1 MIIKRLTMHNFGVY
15 ASTNTFEFSG
25 KKPIVLIGGLN
36 GRGKTTF
43 LEAVLLSLY
52 GANSFAYKESSFNT
66 YGQYLRSFVNVSD
79 GTKETYVELEFV
91 LNNADR
97 DHYIIRRDWS
107 AVNKVRTIEE
117 IRVQKNGSYNSF
129 LTENWLMFIENI
141 LPSALSNF
149 FFFDGE
155 KIAELAVDNTN
166 SQLKE
171 SIRAM
176 LGISVLD
183 KLNSDMHRN
192 IRKLQKAA
200 SASAE
205 TKEIDRLRTL
215 KENAEQNLSQV
226 EAEITSKNEQL
237 ASLKEQCGQ
246 KKLDYSARGGYVV
259 DKKDTL
265 LVQRAEVQAQRQQSR
280 ENLSQLA
287 AGELPLILVRDLLNN
302 ITGQAMKEKE
312 AAEKKQAVSYVNSV
326 FAKYM
331 KENKDADRVSSFI
344 NYLDADSANNSVE
357 PVYNLSD
364 HSLLQVRRLKDG
376 GLSKTVENAAQEL
389 ERQSKLSK
397 KSDEIENYL
406 SIDINEEEL
415 KKIYTDIRL
424 IEHKIR
430 DTEADLAI
438 LEQKRSNANGELMKA
453 TSEFNKNV
461 SVLLGN
467 LEADDDKKR
476 DIKYS
481 EMAVRVLNEFSVR
494 LQRKKTGILG
504 ETITS
509 CYKKLAN
516 KKNLIDQIT
525 MDPVTLDL
533 TYLNKDGVEVEKT
546 ALSAGEKQLMVIS
559 ILWALAIC
567 SKKKLP
573 VIIDTPLSRLD
584 SNHRKSLIQTYFPQ
598 ASEQTIILSTDSEI
612 DQNYYQL
619 MKENV
624 GDEFTLSYDD
634 ESKSTTILKG
644 YFVGDEK

>member
-15 ASTNTFEFSG
+15 ASTNTFDFTGE
-25 KKPIVLIGGLN
+25 KPIVLIGGLN

-52 GANSFAYKESSFNT
+52 GANSFAYKESAFKA
-66 YGQYLRSFVNVSD
+66 YGQYLRSFVNISD
-79 GTKETYVELEFV
+79 GTKKTFVELDFV

-97 DHYIIRRDWS
+97 DHYVVRRKWS
-107 AVNKVRTIEE
+107 AVNKIRTNEKIF
-117 IRVQKNGSYNSF
+117 VQKNGRYNRF
-129 LTENWLMFIENI
+129 LTENWSMFVENI

-183 KLNSDMHRN
+183 TLRSDIRRN
-192 IRKLQKAA
+192 IRKLQKSG
-200 SASAE
+200 SASKE
-205 TKEIDRLRTL
+205 TKEIDQLRTD
-215 KENAEQNLSQV
+215 KE
-226 EAEITSKNEQL
+226 EAESNLHKIEEEISIKETDL
-237 ASLKEQCGQ
+237 ATLKEQCEQ
-246 KKLDYSARGGYVV
+246 AKLDYSTYGGDV
-259 DKKDTL
+259 TGQREAL
-265 LVQRAEVQAQRQQSR
+265 HSQRAKVGAERQQSC
-280 ENLSQLA
+280 ENLSLLA
-287 AGELPLILVRDLLNN
+287 SGSLPLNLVKDLLRN
-302 ITGQAMKEKE
+302 IAEQSQKEKK
-312 AAEKKQAVSYVNSV
+312 ASVKKQAVSYVTSV
-326 FAKYM
+326 FKQF
-331 KENKDADRVSSFI
+331 KEENKDVTQVRSFMK
-344 NYLDADSANNSVE
+344 YLDVDSAKNSIASI
-357 PVYNLSD
+357 YNLSD
-364 HSLLQVRRLKDG
+364 SALLQVQRLDG
-376 GLSKTVENAAQEL
+376 VDLEKTVEHAKMELDRQE
-389 ERQSKLSK
+389 KLSQK
-397 KSDEIENYL
+397 LDEIENFL
-406 SIDINEEEL
+406 SIDINEEQL
-415 KKIYTDIRL
+415 KKIYTNVRL
-424 IEHKIR
+424 MEQKIR
-430 DTEADLAI
+430 DTEADLAV
-438 LEQKRSNANGELMKA
+438 LDQKRSKVNGNLMKA
-453 TSEFNKNV
+453 TSEFNKKV
-461 SVLLGN
+461 AVLLEN

-481 EMAVRVLNEFSVR
+481 EMAIRVLNEFSVR
-494 LQRKKTGILG
+494 LQKKKTDLLG

-516 KKNLIDQIT
+516 KKNLIEQIT
-525 MDPVTLDL
+525 MDPITLDL

-612 DQNYYQL
+612 DQDYYQL
-619 MKENV
+619 IKENV

-644 YFVGDEK
+644 YFVGVDK

>member
-15 ASTNTFEFSG
+15 ASTNTFDFTGE
-25 KKPIVLIGGLN
+25 KPIVLIGGLN

-52 GANSFAYKESSFNT
+52 GANSFAYKESTFKT

-79 GTKETYVELEFV
+79 GTKKTFIELEFV

-97 DHYIIRRDWS
+97 DHYIVRREWS
-107 AVNKVRTIEE
+107 AVNKVRTTEE
-117 IRVQKNGSYNSF
+117 IFVRKNGSYNRF
-129 LTENWLMFIENI
+129 LTDNWSMFVENI

-155 KIAELAVDNTN
+155 KIAELAVDSTN

-176 LGISVLD
+176 LGISILD
-183 KLNSDMHRN
+183 TLHGDMQRN
-192 IRKLQKAA
+192 IRKLQKTS
-200 SASAE
+200 SASTE
-205 TKEIDRLRTL
+205 TKEIDRLRTI
-215 KENAEQNLSQV
+215 KEEAESNLQKI
-226 EAEITSKNEQL
+226 EAEISSKEANL
-237 ASLKEQCGQ
+237 TTLKEQCEQ
-246 KKLDYSARGGYVV
+246 EKLDYSAHGGDVIGQR
-259 DKKDTL
+259 DAL
-265 LVQRAEVQAQRQQSR
+265 LSQRAEVGAQSQQSR
-280 ENLSQLA
+280 ENLSLLA
-287 AGELPLILVRDLLNN
+287 SGSLPLNLVKDLLGN
-302 ITGQAMKEKE
+302 IAGQALKEKE
-312 AAEKKQAVSYVNSV
+312 ASTKRQAVSYVNRL
-326 FAKYM
+326 FTQFMA
-331 KENKDADRVSSFI
+331 ENKNASQVQSFMEYI
-344 NYLDADSANNSVE
+344 DADSEKNSVE
-357 PVYNLSD
+357 TIYNLSD
-364 HSLLQVRRLKDG
+364 ASLLQIQRLTGG
-376 GLSKTVENAAQEL
+376 GLEQTAENASAEL
-389 ERQSKLSK
+389 ERQAKLSK
-397 KSDEIENYL
+397 KSDEIENFL
-406 SIDINEEEL
+406 SIDINEEQL
-415 KKIYTDIRL
+415 KKLYTNIRL
-424 IEHKIR
+424 MEQKIT
-430 DTEADLAI
+430 DTEADLAV
-438 LEQKRSNANGELMKA
+438 LEQRRSNANGDLMKA
-453 TSEFNKNV
+453 TSEFNKKV
-461 SVLLGN
+461 SVLLEN

-481 EMAVRVLNEFSVR
+481 EMAVRVLDEFSVR
-494 LQRKKTGILG
+494 LQKKKTGLLG

-533 TYLNKDGVEVEKT
+533 TYLNKDGLEVEKT

-634 ESKSTTILKG
+634 KSKSTTILKG
-644 YFVGDEK
+644 YFVGDKK

>member
-91 LNNADR
+91 LNNAER

-302 ITGQAMKEKE
+302 ITEQAMKEKE

-364 HSLLQVRRLKDG
+364 HSLLQARRLKDG

-467 LEADDDKKR
+467 LEADDDKMR

-481 EMAVRVLNEFSVR
+481 EMAVRVLNEFSLR

-504 ETITS
+504 ETITT

-644 YFVGDEK
+644 YFVGVEK

>member
-15 ASTNTFEFSG
+15 ASTNTFDFTGE
-25 KKPIVLIGGLN
+25 KPIVLIGGLN

-52 GANSFAYKESSFNT
+52 GANSFAYKESTFKT

-79 GTKETYVELEFV
+79 GTKKTFVELEFV

-97 DHYIIRRDWS
+97 DHYIVRREWS
-107 AVNKVRTIEE
+107 AVNKVRTTEE
-117 IRVQKNGSYNSF
+117 IFVRKNGSYNRF
-129 LTENWLMFIENI
+129 LTDNWSMFVENI

-155 KIAELAVDNTN
+155 KIAELAVDSTN

-183 KLNSDMHRN
+183 TLHGDMQRN
-192 IRKLQKAA
+192 IRKLQKTSIA
-200 SASAE
+200 STE
-205 TKEIDRLRTL
+205 TKEIDRLRTT
-215 KENAEQNLSQV
+215 KEEAESNLQKI
-226 EAEITSKNEQL
+226 EAEISSKEANL
-237 ASLKEQCGQ
+237 TKLKEQCEQ
-246 KKLDYSARGGYVV
+246 AKLDYSAHGGDVIGQR
-259 DKKDTL
+259 DAL
-265 LVQRAEVQAQRQQSR
+265 LSQRAEVGAQRQQSR
-280 ENLSQLA
+280 ENLSLLA
-287 AGELPLILVRDLLNN
+287 SGSLPLNLVKDLLGN
-302 ITGQAMKEKE
+302 IAGQALKEKE
-312 AAEKKQAVSYVNSV
+312 AAVKKQAVSYVNRL
-326 FAKYM
+326 FAQYM
-331 KENKDADRVSSFI
+331 DENKNAAQVQSFMGYI
-344 NYLDADSANNSVE
+344 NADSEKNSVE
-357 PVYNLSD
+357 TIYNLSD
-364 HSLLQVRRLKDG
+364 ASLLQIQRLTEG
-376 GLSKTVENAAQEL
+376 GLEQTAENASAEL
-389 ERQSKLSK
+389 ERQAKLSK
-397 KSDEIENYL
+397 KSDEIENFL
-406 SIDINEEEL
+406 SIDINEDQL
-415 KKIYTDIRL
+415 KKLYTNIRL
-424 IEHKIR
+424 MEQKIT
-430 DTEADLAI
+430 DTEADLAV
-438 LEQKRSNANGELMKA
+438 LEQRRSNANGDLMKA
-453 TSEFNKNV
+453 TSEFNKKV
-461 SVLLGN
+461 SVLLEN

-481 EMAVRVLNEFSVR
+481 EMAVRVLDKFSVR
-494 LQRKKTGILG
+494 LQKKKTGLLG

-634 ESKSTTILKG
+634 KSKSTTILKG
-644 YFVGDEK
+644 YFAGDKK

>member
-15 ASTNTFEFSG
+15 ASTNTFDFTGE
-25 KKPIVLIGGLN
+25 KPIVLIGGLN

-52 GANSFAYKESSFNT
+52 GANSFAYKESTFKT

-79 GTKETYVELEFV
+79 GTKKTFIELEFV

-97 DHYIIRRDWS
+97 DHYIVRREWS
-107 AVNKVRTIEE
+107 AVNKVRTTEE
-117 IRVQKNGSYNSF
+117 IFVRKNGSYNRF
-129 LTENWLMFIENI
+129 LTDNWSMFVENI

-155 KIAELAVDNTN
+155 KIAELAVDSTN

-183 KLNSDMHRN
+183 TLHGDMQRN
-192 IRKLQKAA
+192 IRKLQKTS
-200 SASAE
+200 SASTE
-205 TKEIDRLRTL
+205 TKEIDRLRTI
-215 KENAEQNLSQV
+215 KEEAESNLQKI
-226 EAEITSKNEQL
+226 EAEISSKEANL
-237 ASLKEQCGQ
+237 TTLKEQCEQ
-246 KKLDYSARGGYVV
+246 EKLDYSAHGGDVIGQR
-259 DKKDTL
+259 DAL
-265 LVQRAEVQAQRQQSR
+265 LSQRAEVGAQSQQSR
-280 ENLSQLA
+280 ENLSLLA
-287 AGELPLILVRDLLNN
+287 SGSLPLNLVKDLLGN
-302 ITGQAMKEKE
+302 IAGQALKEKE
-312 AAEKKQAVSYVNSV
+312 ASTKRQAVSYVNRL
-326 FAKYM
+326 FTQFMA
-331 KENKDADRVSSFI
+331 ENKNASQVQSFMEYI
-344 NYLDADSANNSVE
+344 DADSEKNSVE
-357 PVYNLSD
+357 TIYNLSD
-364 HSLLQVRRLKDG
+364 ASLLQIQRLTGG
-376 GLSKTVENAAQEL
+376 GLEQTAENASAEL
-389 ERQSKLSK
+389 ERQAKLSK
-397 KSDEIENYL
+397 KSDEIENFL
-406 SIDINEEEL
+406 SIDINEEQL
-415 KKIYTDIRL
+415 KKLYTYIRL
-424 IEHKIR
+424 MEQKIT
-430 DTEADLAI
+430 DTEADLAV
-438 LEQKRSNANGELMKA
+438 LEQRRSNANGDLMKA
-453 TSEFNKNV
+453 TSEFNKKV
-461 SVLLGN
+461 SVLLEN

-481 EMAVRVLNEFSVR
+481 EMAVRVLDEFSVR
-494 LQRKKTGILG
+494 LQKKKTGLLG

-533 TYLNKDGVEVEKT
+533 TYLNKDGLEVEKT

-634 ESKSTTILKG
+634 KSKSTTILKG
-644 YFVGDEK
+644 YFVGDKK

>member
-15 ASTNTFEFSG
+15 ASTNTFDFTGE
-25 KKPIVLIGGLN
+25 KPIVLIGGLN

-52 GANSFAYKESSFNT
+52 GANSFAYKESTFKT

-79 GTKETYVELEFV
+79 GTKKTFVELEFV

-97 DHYIIRRDWS
+97 DHYIVRREWS
-107 AVNKVRTIEE
+107 AVNKVRTTEE
-117 IRVQKNGSYNSF
+117 IFVRKNGSYNRF
-129 LTENWLMFIENI
+129 LTDNWSMFVENI

-155 KIAELAVDNTN
+155 KIAELAVDSTN

-183 KLNSDMHRN
+183 TLHGDMQRN
-192 IRKLQKAA
+192 IRKLQKTS
-200 SASAE
+200 SASTE
-205 TKEIDRLRTL
+205 TKEIDRLRTT
-215 KENAEQNLSQV
+215 KEEAESNLQKI
-226 EAEITSKNEQL
+226 EAEISSKEANL
-237 ASLKEQCGQ
+237 TKLKEQCEQ
-246 KKLDYSARGGYVV
+246 AKLDYSAHGGDVIGQR
-259 DKKDTL
+259 DAL
-265 LVQRAEVQAQRQQSR
+265 LSQRAEVGAQRQQSR
-280 ENLSQLA
+280 ENLSLLA
-287 AGELPLILVRDLLNN
+287 SGSLPLNLVKDLLGN
-302 ITGQAMKEKE
+302 IAGQALKEKE
-312 AAEKKQAVSYVNSV
+312 AAVKKQAVSYVNRL
-326 FAKYM
+326 FAQYM
-331 KENKDADRVSSFI
+331 DENKNAAQVQSFMGYI
-344 NYLDADSANNSVE
+344 NADSEKNSVE
-357 PVYNLSD
+357 TIYNLSD
-364 HSLLQVRRLKDG
+364 ASLLQIQRLTEG
-376 GLSKTVENAAQEL
+376 GLEQTAENASAEL
-389 ERQSKLSK
+389 ERQAKLSK
-397 KSDEIENYL
+397 KSDEIENFL
-406 SIDINEEEL
+406 SIDINEDQL
-415 KKIYTDIRL
+415 KKLYTNIRL
-424 IEHKIR
+424 MEQKIT
-430 DTEADLAI
+430 DTEADLAV
-438 LEQKRSNANGELMKA
+438 LEQRKSNANGDLMKA
-453 TSEFNKNV
+453 TSEFNKKV
-461 SVLLGN
+461 SVLLEN

-481 EMAVRVLNEFSVR
+481 EMAVRVLDEFSVR
-494 LQRKKTGILG
+494 LQKKKTGLLG

-634 ESKSTTILKG
+634 KSKSTTILKG
-644 YFVGDEK
+644 YFAGDKK

>member
-15 ASTNTFEFSG
+15 ASTNTFKFSG

-91 LNNADR
+91 LNNVDR

-107 AVNKVRTIEE
+107 AVNKVRTTEE
-117 IRVQKNGSYNSF
+117 IRVLKNGSYNPF
-129 LTENWLMFIENI
+129 LTENWSMFVGNI

-176 LGISVLD
+176 LGISVID
-183 KLNSDMHRN
+183 TLNSDMHRN

-215 KENAEQNLSQV
+215 KENAEKNLSQV
-226 EAEITSKNEQL
+226 EEEITSKNEQF
-237 ASLKEQCGQ
+237 ATLKEQCEQ
-246 KKLDYSARGGYVV
+246 KKLDYSARGGDVV
-259 DKKDTL
+259 GKRDAL
-265 LVQRAEVQAQRQQSR
+265 LAQRAEVQAQRQQSR

-302 ITGQAMKEKE
+302 ITEQALKEKE
-312 AAEKKQAVSYVNSV
+312 AAVKKQAVTYVNSV
-326 FAKYM
+326 FTKYM
-331 KENKDADRVSSFI
+331 KENKDAEQVSSFI
-344 NYLDADSANNSVE
+344 NYLDTDSANNSVE

-364 HSLLQVRRLKDG
+364 HSLLQARQLKDG
-376 GLSKTVENAAQEL
+376 GLSKTVESAAQEL

-397 KSDEIENYL
+397 KSDEIENYF
-406 SIDINEEEL
+406 SVDINEEEL

-424 IEHKIR
+424 MEQQIR

-438 LEQKRSNANGELMKA
+438 LEQKRSTANGELMKA

-461 SVLLGN
+461 SVLLEN

-494 LQRKKTGILG
+494 LQRKKTGLLG
-504 ETITS
+504 ETIKS

-533 TYLNKDGVEVEKT
+533 TYLNKDGVEVKKT

-559 ILWALAIC
+559 ILWALAFC

-634 ESKSTTILKG
+634 ESKSTTIQKG

>member
-15 ASTNTFEFSG
+15 ASTNTFDFTGE
-25 KKPIVLIGGLN
+25 KPIVLIGGLN

-52 GANSFAYKESSFNT
+52 GANSFAYKESTFKT

-79 GTKETYVELEFV
+79 GTKKTFVELECV

-97 DHYIIRRDWS
+97 DHYIVRREWS
-107 AVNKVRTIEE
+107 AVNKVRTTEE
-117 IRVQKNGSYNSF
+117 IFVRKNGSYNRF
-129 LTENWLMFIENI
+129 LTDNWSMFVENI

-155 KIAELAVDNTN
+155 KIAELAVDSTN

-183 KLNSDMHRN
+183 TLHGDMQRN
-192 IRKLQKAA
+192 IRKLQKTS
-200 SASAE
+200 SASTE
-205 TKEIDRLRTL
+205 TKEIDRLRTT
-215 KENAEQNLSQV
+215 KEEAESNLQKI
-226 EAEITSKNEQL
+226 EAEISSKEANL
-237 ASLKEQCGQ
+237 TKLKEQCEQ
-246 KKLDYSARGGYVV
+246 AKLDYSAHGGDVIGQR
-259 DKKDTL
+259 DAL
-265 LVQRAEVQAQRQQSR
+265 LSQRAEVGAQRQQSR
-280 ENLSQLA
+280 ENLSLLA
-287 AGELPLILVRDLLNN
+287 SGSLPLNLVKDLLGN
-302 ITGQAMKEKE
+302 IAGQALKEKE
-312 AAEKKQAVSYVNSV
+312 AAVKKQAVSYVNRL
-326 FAKYM
+326 FAQYM
-331 KENKDADRVSSFI
+331 DENKNAAQVQSFMGYI
-344 NYLDADSANNSVE
+344 NADSEKNSVE
-357 PVYNLSD
+357 TIYNLSD
-364 HSLLQVRRLKDG
+364 ASLLQIQRLTEG
-376 GLSKTVENAAQEL
+376 GLEQTAENASAEL
-389 ERQSKLSK
+389 ERQAKLSK
-397 KSDEIENYL
+397 KSDEIENFL
-406 SIDINEEEL
+406 SIDINEDQL
-415 KKIYTDIRL
+415 KKLYTNIRL
-424 IEHKIR
+424 MEQKIT
-430 DTEADLAI
+430 DTEADLAV
-438 LEQKRSNANGELMKA
+438 LEQRRSNANGDLMKA
-453 TSEFNKNV
+453 TSEFNKKV
-461 SVLLGN
+461 SVLLEN

-481 EMAVRVLNEFSVR
+481 EMAVRVLDEFSVR
-494 LQRKKTGILG
+494 LQKKKTGLLG

-634 ESKSTTILKG
+634 KSKSTTILKG
-644 YFVGDEK
+644 YFAGDKK

>member
-15 ASTNTFEFSG
+15 ASTNTFDFTGE
-25 KKPIVLIGGLN
+25 KPIVLIGGLN

-52 GANSFAYKESSFNT
+52 GANSFAYKESTFKT

-79 GTKETYVELEFV
+79 GTKKTFVELEFV

-97 DHYIIRRDWS
+97 DHYIVRREWS
-107 AVNKVRTIEE
+107 AVNKVRTTEE
-117 IRVQKNGSYNSF
+117 IFGRKNGSYNRF
-129 LTENWLMFIENI
+129 LTDNWSMFVENI

-155 KIAELAVDNTN
+155 KIAELAVDSTN

-183 KLNSDMHRN
+183 TLHGDMQRN
-192 IRKLQKAA
+192 IRKLQKTSIA
-200 SASAE
+200 STE
-205 TKEIDRLRTL
+205 TKEIDRLRTT
-215 KENAEQNLSQV
+215 KEEAESNLQKI
-226 EAEITSKNEQL
+226 EAEISSKEANL
-237 ASLKEQCGQ
+237 TKLKEQCEQ
-246 KKLDYSARGGYVV
+246 AKLDYSAHGGDVIGQR
-259 DKKDTL
+259 DAL
-265 LVQRAEVQAQRQQSR
+265 LSQRAEVGAQRQQSR
-280 ENLSQLA
+280 ENLSLLA
-287 AGELPLILVRDLLNN
+287 SGSLPLNLVKDLLGN
-302 ITGQAMKEKE
+302 IAGQALKEKE
-312 AAEKKQAVSYVNSV
+312 AAVKKQAVSYVNRL
-326 FAKYM
+326 FAQYM
-331 KENKDADRVSSFI
+331 DENKNAAQVQSFMGYI
-344 NYLDADSANNSVE
+344 NADSEKNSVE
-357 PVYNLSD
+357 TIYNLSD
-364 HSLLQVRRLKDG
+364 ASLLQIQRLTEG
-376 GLSKTVENAAQEL
+376 GLEQTAENASAEL
-389 ERQSKLSK
+389 ERQAKLSK
-397 KSDEIENYL
+397 KSDEIENFL
-406 SIDINEEEL
+406 SIDINEDQL
-415 KKIYTDIRL
+415 KKLYTNIRL
-424 IEHKIR
+424 MEQKIT
-430 DTEADLAI
+430 DTEADLAV
-438 LEQKRSNANGELMKA
+438 LEQRRSNANGDLMKA
-453 TSEFNKNV
+453 TSEFNKKV
-461 SVLLGN
+461 SVLLEN

-481 EMAVRVLNEFSVR
+481 EMAVRVLDKFSVR
-494 LQRKKTGILG
+494 LQKKKTGLLG

-634 ESKSTTILKG
+634 KSKSTTILKG
-644 YFVGDEK
+644 YFAGDKK

>member
-15 ASTNTFEFSG
+15 ASTNTFDFTGE
-25 KKPIVLIGGLN
+25 KPIVLIGGLN

-52 GANSFAYKESSFNT
+52 GANSFAYKESTFKT

-79 GTKETYVELEFV
+79 GTKKTFVELEFV

-97 DHYIIRRDWS
+97 DHYIVRREWS
-107 AVNKVRTIEE
+107 AVNKVRTTEE
-117 IRVQKNGSYNSF
+117 IFVRKNGNYNRF
-129 LTENWLMFIENI
+129 LTDNWSMFVENI

-155 KIAELAVDNTN
+155 KIAELAVDSTN

-183 KLNSDMHRN
+183 TLHGDMQRN
-192 IRKLQKAA
+192 IRKLQKTS
-200 SASAE
+200 SASTE
-205 TKEIDRLRTL
+205 TKEIDRLRTT
-215 KENAEQNLSQV
+215 KEEAESNLQKI
-226 EAEITSKNEQL
+226 EAEILSKEANL
-237 ASLKEQCGQ
+237 TKLKEQCEQ
-246 KKLDYSARGGYVV
+246 AKLDYSAHGGDVIGQR
-259 DKKDTL
+259 DAL
-265 LVQRAEVQAQRQQSR
+265 LSQRAEVGAQRQQSR
-280 ENLSQLA
+280 ENLSLLA
-287 AGELPLILVRDLLNN
+287 SGSLPLNLVKDLLGN
-302 ITGQAMKEKE
+302 IAGQALKEKE
-312 AAEKKQAVSYVNSV
+312 AAVKKQAVSYVNRL
-326 FAKYM
+326 FAQYM
-331 KENKDADRVSSFI
+331 DENKNAAQVQSFMGYI
-344 NYLDADSANNSVE
+344 NADSEKNSVE
-357 PVYNLSD
+357 TIYNLSD
-364 HSLLQVRRLKDG
+364 ASLLQIQRLTEG
-376 GLSKTVENAAQEL
+376 GLEQTAENASAEL
-389 ERQSKLSK
+389 ERQAKLSK
-397 KSDEIENYL
+397 KSDEIENFL
-406 SIDINEEEL
+406 SIDINEDQL
-415 KKIYTDIRL
+415 KKLYTNIRL
-424 IEHKIR
+424 MEQKIT
-430 DTEADLAI
+430 DTEADLVV
-438 LEQKRSNANGELMKA
+438 LEQRRSNANGDLMNA
-453 TSEFNKNV
+453 TSEFNKKV
-461 SVLLGN
+461 SVLLEN

-481 EMAVRVLNEFSVR
+481 EMAVRVLDEFSVR
-494 LQRKKTGILG
+494 LQKKKTGLLG

-634 ESKSTTILKG
+634 KSKSTTILKG
-644 YFVGDEK
+644 YFAGDKK

>member
-91 LNNADR
+91 LNNVDR

-107 AVNKVRTIEE
+107 AVNKVRTTEE
-117 IRVQKNGSYNSF
+117 IRVLKNGSYNPF
-129 LTENWLMFIENI
+129 LTENWSMFVGNI

-176 LGISVLD
+176 LGISVID
-183 KLNSDMHRN
+183 TLNSDMHRN

-215 KENAEQNLSQV
+215 KENAEKNLSQV
-226 EAEITSKNEQL
+226 EEEITSKNEQF
-237 ASLKEQCGQ
+237 ATLKEQCEQ
-246 KKLDYSARGGYVV
+246 KKLDYSARGGDVV
-259 DKKDTL
+259 GKRDAL
-265 LVQRAEVQAQRQQSR
+265 LAQRAEVQAQRQQSR

-302 ITGQAMKEKE
+302 ITEQALKEKE
-312 AAEKKQAVSYVNSV
+312 AAVKKQAVTYVNSV
-326 FAKYM
+326 FTKYM
-331 KENKDADRVSSFI
+331 KENKDAEQVSSFI
-344 NYLDADSANNSVE
+344 NYLDTDSANNSVE

-364 HSLLQVRRLKDG
+364 HSLLQARQLKDG
-376 GLSKTVENAAQEL
+376 GLSKTVESAAQEL

-397 KSDEIENYL
+397 KSDEIENYF
-406 SIDINEEEL
+406 SVDINEEEL

-424 IEHKIR
+424 MEQQIR

-438 LEQKRSNANGELMKA
+438 LEQKRSTANGELMKA

-461 SVLLGN
+461 SVLLEN

-494 LQRKKTGILG
+494 LQKKKTGLLG
-504 ETITS
+504 ETIKS

-533 TYLNKDGVEVEKT
+533 TYLNKDGVEVKKT

-559 ILWALAIC
+559 ILWALAFC

-634 ESKSTTILKG
+634 ESKRTTIQKG

>member
-15 ASTNTFEFSG
+15 ASTNTFDFTGE
-25 KKPIVLIGGLN
+25 KPIVLIGGLN

-52 GANSFAYKESSFNT
+52 GANSFAYKESTFKT

-79 GTKETYVELEFV
+79 GTKKTFIELEFV

-97 DHYIIRRDWS
+97 DHYIVRREWS
-107 AVNKVRTIEE
+107 AVNKVRTTEE
-117 IRVQKNGSYNSF
+117 IFVRKNGSYNRF
-129 LTENWLMFIENI
+129 LTDNWSMFVENI

-155 KIAELAVDNTN
+155 KIAELAVDSTN

-183 KLNSDMHRN
+183 TLHGDMQRN
-192 IRKLQKAA
+192 IRKLQKTS
-200 SASAE
+200 SASTE
-205 TKEIDRLRTL
+205 TKEIDRLRTI
-215 KENAEQNLSQV
+215 KEEAESNLQKI
-226 EAEITSKNEQL
+226 EAEISSKEANL
-237 ASLKEQCGQ
+237 TTLKEQCEQ
-246 KKLDYSARGGYVV
+246 EKLDYSAHGGDVIGQR
-259 DKKDTL
+259 DAL
-265 LVQRAEVQAQRQQSR
+265 LSQRAEVGAQSQQSR
-280 ENLSQLA
+280 ENLSLLA
-287 AGELPLILVRDLLNN
+287 SGSLPLNLVKDLLGN
-302 ITGQAMKEKE
+302 IAGQALKEKE
-312 AAEKKQAVSYVNSV
+312 ASTKRQAVSYVNRL
-326 FAKYM
+326 FTQFMA
-331 KENKDADRVSSFI
+331 ENKNASQVQSFMEYI
-344 NYLDADSANNSVE
+344 DADSEKNSVE
-357 PVYNLSD
+357 TIYNLSD
-364 HSLLQVRRLKDG
+364 ASLLQIQRLTGG
-376 GLSKTVENAAQEL
+376 GLEQTAENASAEL
-389 ERQSKLSK
+389 ERQAKLSK
-397 KSDEIENYL
+397 KSDEIENFL
-406 SIDINEEEL
+406 SIDINEEQL
-415 KKIYTDIRL
+415 KKLYTNIRL
-424 IEHKIR
+424 MEQKIT
-430 DTEADLAI
+430 DTEADLAV
-438 LEQKRSNANGELMKA
+438 LEQRRSNANGDLMKA
-453 TSEFNKNV
+453 TSEFNKKV
-461 SVLLGN
+461 SVLLEN

-481 EMAVRVLNEFSVR
+481 EMAVRVLDEFSVR
-494 LQRKKTGILG
+494 LQKKKTGLLG

-533 TYLNKDGVEVEKT
+533 TYLNKDGLEVEKT

-634 ESKSTTILKG
+634 KSKSTTILKG
-644 YFVGDEK
+644 YFVGDKK

>member
-91 LNNADR
+91 LNNADW

-107 AVNKVRTIEE
+107 AVNKVRTTEE
-117 IRVQKNGSYNSF
+117 IRVLKNGSYNSF
-129 LTENWLMFIENI
+129 LSENWSMFVENI

-183 KLNSDMHRN
+183 TLNSDMHRN
-192 IRKLQKAA
+192 IRKLQKVA
-200 SASAE
+200 SASTE

-237 ASLKEQCGQ
+237 ASLKEQCEQ
-246 KKLDYSARGGYVV
+246 KKLDYSARGGDVV
-259 DKKDTL
+259 GKRDAL
-265 LVQRAEVQAQRQQSR
+265 LAQRAELQAQRQQSR

-287 AGELPLILVRDLLNN
+287 TGELPLILVRDLLNN
-302 ITGQAMKEKE
+302 ITEQALKEKE
-312 AAEKKQAVSYVNSV
+312 AAVKKQAVSYVNRV

-331 KENKDADRVSSFI
+331 KVNKDADRVSSFI
-344 NYLDADSANNSVE
+344 NYLDADFANNSIE

-364 HSLLQVRRLKDG
+364 HSLLQARQLKDD

-424 IEHKIR
+424 IEQQIR

-461 SVLLGN
+461 SVLLEN

-494 LQRKKTGILG
+494 LQRKKTGLLG

-533 TYLNKDGVEVEKT
+533 TYLNQDGVEVEKT

>member
-15 ASTNTFEFSG
+15 ASTNTFDFTGE
-25 KKPIVLIGGLN
+25 KPIVLIGGLN

-52 GANSFAYKESSFNT
+52 GANSFAYKESTFKT

-79 GTKETYVELEFV
+79 GTKKTFVELEFV

-97 DHYIIRRDWS
+97 DHYIVRREWS
-107 AVNKVRTIEE
+107 AVNKVRTTEE
-117 IRVQKNGSYNSF
+117 IFVRKNGSYNRV
-129 LTENWLMFIENI
+129 LTDNWSMFVENI

-155 KIAELAVDNTN
+155 KIAELAVDSTN

-183 KLNSDMHRN
+183 TLHGDMQRN
-192 IRKLQKAA
+192 IRKLQKTS
-200 SASAE
+200 SASTE
-205 TKEIDRLRTL
+205 TKEIDRLRTT
-215 KENAEQNLSQV
+215 KEEAESNLQKI
-226 EAEITSKNEQL
+226 EAEISSKEANL
-237 ASLKEQCGQ
+237 TKLKEQCEQ
-246 KKLDYSARGGYVV
+246 AKLDYSAHGGDVIGQR
-259 DKKDTL
+259 DAL
-265 LVQRAEVQAQRQQSR
+265 LSQRAEVGAQRQQSR
-280 ENLSQLA
+280 ENLSLLA
-287 AGELPLILVRDLLNN
+287 SGSLPLNLVKDLLGN
-302 ITGQAMKEKE
+302 IAGQALKEKE
-312 AAEKKQAVSYVNSV
+312 AAVKKQAVSYVNRL
-326 FAKYM
+326 FAQYM
-331 KENKDADRVSSFI
+331 DENKNAAQVQSFMGYI
-344 NYLDADSANNSVE
+344 NADSEKNSVE
-357 PVYNLSD
+357 TIYNLSD
-364 HSLLQVRRLKDG
+364 ASLLQIQRLTEG
-376 GLSKTVENAAQEL
+376 GLEQTAENASAEL
-389 ERQSKLSK
+389 ERQAKLSK
-397 KSDEIENYL
+397 KSDEIENFL
-406 SIDINEEEL
+406 SIDINEDQL
-415 KKIYTDIRL
+415 KKLYTNIRL
-424 IEHKIR
+424 MEQKIT
-430 DTEADLAI
+430 DTEADLAV
-438 LEQKRSNANGELMKA
+438 LEQRRSNANGDLMKA
-453 TSEFNKNV
+453 TSEFNKKV
-461 SVLLGN
+461 SVLLEN

-481 EMAVRVLNEFSVR
+481 EMAVRVLDEFSVR
-494 LQRKKTGILG
+494 LQKKKTGLLG

-634 ESKSTTILKG
+634 KSKSTTILKG
-644 YFVGDEK
+644 YFAGDKK

>member
-15 ASTNTFEFSG
+15 ASTNTFDFTGE
-25 KKPIVLIGGLN
+25 KPIVLIGGLN

-52 GANSFAYKESSFNT
+52 GANSFAYKESTFKT

-79 GTKETYVELEFV
+79 GTKKTFVELEFV

-97 DHYIIRRDWS
+97 DHYIVRREWS
-107 AVNKVRTIEE
+107 AVNKVRTTEE
-117 IRVQKNGSYNSF
+117 IFVRKNGSYNRF
-129 LTENWLMFIENI
+129 LTDNWSMFVENI

-155 KIAELAVDNTN
+155 KIAELAVDSTN

-183 KLNSDMHRN
+183 TLHGDMQRN
-192 IRKLQKAA
+192 IRKLQKTS
-200 SASAE
+200 SASTE
-205 TKEIDRLRTL
+205 TKEIDRLRTT
-215 KENAEQNLSQV
+215 KEEAESNLQKI
-226 EAEITSKNEQL
+226 EAEISSKEANL
-237 ASLKEQCGQ
+237 TKLKEQCEQ
-246 KKLDYSARGGYVV
+246 AKLDYSAHGGDVIGQR
-259 DKKDTL
+259 DAL
-265 LVQRAEVQAQRQQSR
+265 LSQRAEVGAQRQQSR
-280 ENLSQLA
+280 ENLSLLA
-287 AGELPLILVRDLLNN
+287 SGSLPLNLVKDLLGN
-302 ITGQAMKEKE
+302 IAGQALKEKE
-312 AAEKKQAVSYVNSV
+312 AAVKKQAVSYVNRL
-326 FAKYM
+326 FAQYM
-331 KENKDADRVSSFI
+331 DENKNAAQVQSFMGYI
-344 NYLDADSANNSVE
+344 NADSEKNSVE
-357 PVYNLSD
+357 TIYNLSD
-364 HSLLQVRRLKDG
+364 ASLLQIQRLTEG
-376 GLSKTVENAAQEL
+376 GLEQTAENASAEL
-389 ERQSKLSK
+389 ERQAKLSK
-397 KSDEIENYL
+397 KSDEIENFL
-406 SIDINEEEL
+406 SIDINEDQL
-415 KKIYTDIRL
+415 KKLYTNIRL
-424 IEHKIR
+424 MEQKIT
-430 DTEADLAI
+430 DTEADLAV
-438 LEQKRSNANGELMKA
+438 LEQRRSNANGDLMKA
-453 TSEFNKNV
+453 TSEFNKKV
-461 SVLLGN
+461 SVLLEN

-481 EMAVRVLNEFSVR
+481 EMAVRVLDEFSVR
-494 LQRKKTGILG
+494 LQKKKTGLLG

-634 ESKSTTILKG
+634 KSKSTTILKG
-644 YFVGDEK
+644 YFAGDKK